1 MISAPLRQTR
11 AAALALWVATLL
23 LVGRSAALPPLER
36 STAFIGYAEADA
48 GAASRDAVAAVPP
61 HGGVCRDRRESCEG
75 DASSNGC
82 LTNPYVMRRMCPIS
96 CAVEPCISSGT
107 AGQARAAKRGAA
119 RRRRVPQQTGGRWP
133 AAPQRAQ
140 HPSPPP
146 TTTPPAPHAQAAY
159 RYAGAATAD
168 GTWAY
173 GEAFRADKGER
184 GTAADHY
191 NSVYYMQGANGARE
205 AQRGHPHTHSMGTYT
220 RAARPLGR
228 A

>member
-82 LTNPYVMRRMCPIS
+82 LTNPYVMRRMCPMS
-96 CAVEPCISSGT
+96 CAVEPCISSGE
-107 AGQARAAKRGAA
+107 AAAVRAAALASAA
-119 RRRRVPQQTGGRWP
+119 PTRMLCPRLLAWPRPP
-133 AAPQRAQ
+133 AAWA
-140 HPSPPP
+140 HSPCIQPP
-146 TTTPPAPHAQAAY
+146 CPCCM
-159 RYAGAATAD
+159 R
-168 GTWAY
+168 
-173 GEAFRADKGER
+173 
-184 GTAADHY
+184 
-191 NSVYYMQGANGARE
+191 S
-205 AQRGHPHTHSMGTYT
+205 RGHASPM
-220 RAARPLGR
+220 RAVELPLPRLGDVGR
-228 A
+228 HMDVWRGL